1 MRATTQSQPDS
12 SWPQHHYLIFIKDH
26 NVQALIVKTHGP
38 LENLILEEVPTPQ
51 PGPGEVLIDVYAAS
65 VNFPDLLVIAG
76 TYQILPAR
84 PFSPGKDLAGIVSA
98 VGAGVTCCKPGDRV
112 AAQHEYGAYAQA
124 CVVPEQNCYPLPPE
138 ISFIDAAAMGI
149 AYPTAHF
156 ALVERAQYQ
165 AGETVL
171 INGAAGGV
179 GIATIQVAKALGATV
194 VASVSSAAKAA
205 LAKDNGADHVIRTD
219 VPNLRDDFRD
229 QVIKAVGKRGVDIIV
244 DPVGGAVF
252 DASLRV
258 IAWSGRLIVVGFAE
272 GRIPEIKAGH
282 LLVKNISLIGLQ
294 YSAYRDRQAHKVQ
307 AVQAQLFDWHRAG
320 KIKPHVMAAYPL
332 AQYQEALRVVR
343 DREVVGKVVICP
355 RLEIH

>member
-1 MRATTQSQPDS
+1 
-12 SWPQHHYLIFIKDH
+12 
-26 NVQALIVKTHGP
+26 
-38 LENLILEEVPTPQ
+38 
-51 PGPGEVLIDVYAAS
+51 
-65 VNFPDLLVIAG
+65 
-76 TYQILPAR
+76 
-84 PFSPGKDLAGIVSA
+84 
-98 VGAGVTCCKPGDRV
+98 
-112 AAQHEYGAYAQA
+112 
-124 CVVPEQNCYPLPPE
+124 
-138 ISFIDAAAMGI
+138 MGI

-244 DPVGGAVF
+244 DPVGGTVF